1 MLTPDNAPEPTAPI
15 WDYTEPISDVTAHGT
30 NADWAIAPMFQPTA
44 PEWRHQWD
52 SPMPI
57 QCPTTDSYTRSR
69 LTILLASI
77 GMLTLIVCTL
87 LLCAATWM
95 AVQGYAITGLWLT
108 ITPTYDNGPDG
119 QQGYQRLQ

>member
-1 MLTPDNAPEPTAPI
+1 
-15 WDYTEPISDVTAHGT
+15 
-30 NADWAIAPMFQPTA
+30 MFQPTA
-44 PEWRHQWD
+44 PEWHHQWD
-52 SPMPI
+52 PPLRTLDQAAPPMPI

-95 AVQGYAITGLWLT
+95 ATQGYAITGLWLT
-108 ITPTYDNGPDG
+108 ITPTYDNGPDD